1 MVIINLRATEPA
13 AERTFTTYANYLAHL
28 RLYLLDAY
36 NDADLCDGL
45 VTATRGGRKF
55 KAIQR
60 RRLSPVEQEQLSRAH
75 RLSWATEAQLRLRS
89 SHDLELMP
97 DLLHGAA
104 SEAYYTVFH
113 ASRAL
118 FGAGNFSGGDN
129 HASALNQL
137 GTLVRERKLFPP
149 PWSAYADGGFK
160 SQDFRLGGLPSGVVT
175 SPLSPLAAP
184 SLETGWDSVRLLLST
199 TRDRRLEELRDEWY
213 RREGKKRLLSAQAAV
228 IARDTPPTTLFHF
241 LWRLR
246 KRSDY
251 RDADVFLSG
260 IWTPQQALDYHRA
273 LATLV
278 AATVTVLDALSI
290 AYAGPSVYQETAQRF
305 TRPSYEMVPHRM
317 KALLKARS

>member
-1 MVIINLRATEPA
+1 MVIINLRATEPK

-28 RLYLLDAY
+28 RLYLLDTY
-36 NDADLCDGL
+36 GDVDLCGGL
-45 VTATRGGRKF
+45 VAATRESRKY

-60 RRLSPVEQEQLSRAH
+60 RRLSPSDAEQLSRAH

-113 ASRAL
+113 AARAL
-118 FGAGNFSGGDN
+118 FTAGNFSGGDN

-137 GTLVRERKLFPP
+137 GTLVRERKLLPA
-149 PWSAYADGGFK
+149 PWSAYAEGGFK
-160 SQDFRLGGLPSGVVT
+160 SQEFLVSGLPSGVAPA
-175 SPLSPLAAP
+175 PLSPLAAP
-184 SLETGWDSVRLLLST
+184 SLSTAWDSIRLLLST
-199 TRDRRLEELRDEWY
+199 TRDRRLEELRDEWC
-213 RREGKKRLLSAQAAV
+213 RREGKKRLPAAQAAV
-228 IARDTPPTTLFHF
+228 IAKEAPPTTLFHF

-260 IWTPQQALDYHRA
+260 IWTPEQALAYHRA

-278 AATVTVLDALSI
+278 AATVTALDALSI
-290 AYAGPSVYQETAQRF
+290 AYAGPSVYRDTAQRF
-305 TRPSYEMVPHRM
+305 TRSSYEMVPYRA
-317 KALLKARS
+317 KALLDPRR